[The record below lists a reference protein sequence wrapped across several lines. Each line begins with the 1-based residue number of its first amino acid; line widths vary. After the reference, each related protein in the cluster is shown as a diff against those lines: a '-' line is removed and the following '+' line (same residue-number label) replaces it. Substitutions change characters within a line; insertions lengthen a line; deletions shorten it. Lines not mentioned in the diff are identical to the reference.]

1 MEKTLDNILNASSKV
16 KIIRFFTSKRADY
29 FTTGREISKQ
39 IGLSAPATHSALKD
53 LYSYS
58 ILNRDIIG
66 KQHLY
71 RLNINNRTVKDIL
84 IPAFKKELSTKKDI
98 SEFLKDE
105 IINKKLK
112 DKIISLVIYGSIEKG
127 TAKETSDVD
136 IAIIVKTKKDK
147 QYIENIFLEDI
158 STRFTEYFG
167 AQLDTYT
174 KTRDEFT
181 EKLQKNKPPVSTL
194 IKAYRVI
201 YGKDPL
207 NIKKYDSKKN
217 QNKTGR

>member
-1 MEKTLDNILNASSKV
+1 MFMEKSLDNILNASSKV
-16 KIIRFFTSKRADY
+16 KIIRLFTSRRNDY

-39 IGLSAPATHSALKD
+39 IGLSAPATHTALKD
-53 LYSYS
+53 LYNHN

-71 RLNINNRTVKDIL
+71 RLNINNRIVKDIL
-84 IPAFKKELSTKKDI
+84 IPAFQKELLIKKDI
-98 SEFLKDE
+98 NKFLKNE
-105 IINKKLK
+105 IINKNLE
-112 DKIISLVIYGSIEKG
+112 DKIISLIIYGSMEKG
-127 TAKETSDVD
+127 TARETSDID

-147 QYIENIFLEDI
+147 QYIESIFLEDI
-158 STRFTEYFG
+158 SSRFNEYFG

-194 IKAYRVI
+194 IKEYRVI

-207 NIKKYDSKKN
+207 DIK
-217 QNKTGR
+217 

>member
-1 MEKTLDNILNASSKV
+1 MEKTLDNILNTSSKV
-16 KIIRFFTSKRADY
+16 KIIRLFTSRRADY
-29 FTTGREISKQ
+29 FATGREISKQ
-39 IGLSAPATHSALKD
+39 IGLSAPATHTALKD
-53 LYSYS
+53 LYNHS

-71 RLNINNRTVKDIL
+71 RLNTNNRTVKDIL

-98 SEFLKDE
+98 SEFLKNE
-105 IINKKLK
+105 IINKNLK
-112 DKIISLVIYGSIEKG
+112 DKIISLIIYGSIEKG

-147 QYIENIFLEDI
+147 QYIENIFLEDV
-158 STRFTEYFG
+158 SSRFNEYFG
-167 AQLDTYT
+167 TQLDTYT

-181 EKLQKNKPPVSTL
+181 KKLQKNKPPVSTL

-207 NIKKYDSKKN
+207 DIK
-217 QNKTGR
+217 

>member
-1 MEKTLDNILNASSKV
+1 MENSLDNILNASSKV
-16 KIIRFFTSKRADY
+16 KIIRLFTSRRNDY

-39 IGLSAPATHSALKD
+39 IGLSAPATHTALKD
-53 LYSYS
+53 LYNHN

-66 KQHLY
+66 KQHLC
-71 RLNINNRTVKDIL
+71 RLNINNRIVKDIL
-84 IPAFKKELSTKKDI
+84 IPAFQKELLIKKDI
-98 SEFLKDE
+98 NKFLKNE
-105 IINKKLK
+105 IINKNLE
-112 DKIISLVIYGSIEKG
+112 DKIISLIIYGSMEKG
-127 TAKETSDVD
+127 TARETSDVD

-147 QYIENIFLEDI
+147 QYIESIFLEDI
-158 STRFTEYFG
+158 SSRFNEYFG

-194 IKAYRVI
+194 IKEYRVI

-207 NIKKYDSKKN
+207 DIK
-217 QNKTGR
+217 

>member
-1 MEKTLDNILNASSKV
+1 MENSLDNILNASSKV
-16 KIIRFFTSKRADY
+16 KIIRLFTSRRNDY

-39 IGLSAPATHSALKD
+39 IGLSAPATHTALKD
-53 LYSYS
+53 LYNHN

-71 RLNINNRTVKDIL
+71 RLNINNRIVKDIL
-84 IPAFKKELSTKKDI
+84 IPAFQKELLIKKDI
-98 SEFLKDE
+98 NKFLKNE
-105 IINKKLK
+105 IINKNLE
-112 DKIISLVIYGSIEKG
+112 DKIISLIIYGSMEKG
-127 TAKETSDVD
+127 TARETSDVD

-147 QYIENIFLEDI
+147 QYIESIFLEDI
-158 STRFTEYFG
+158 SSRFNEYFG

-194 IKAYRVI
+194 IKEYKVI

-207 NIKKYDSKKN
+207 DIK
-217 QNKTGR
+217 

>member
-1 MEKTLDNILNASSKV
+1 MFMENSLDNILNASSKV
-16 KIIRFFTSKRADY
+16 KIIRLFTSRRNDY

-39 IGLSAPATHSALKD
+39 IGLSAPATHTALKD
-53 LYSYS
+53 LYNHN

-71 RLNINNRTVKDIL
+71 RLNINNRIVKDIL
-84 IPAFKKELSTKKDI
+84 IPAFQKELLIKKDI
-98 SEFLKDE
+98 NKFLKNE
-105 IINKKLK
+105 IINKNLE
-112 DKIISLVIYGSIEKG
+112 DKIISLIIYGSMEKG
-127 TAKETSDVD
+127 TARETSDVD

-147 QYIENIFLEDI
+147 QYIESIFLEDI
-158 STRFTEYFG
+158 SSRFNEYFG

-194 IKAYRVI
+194 IKEYRVI

-207 NIKKYDSKKN
+207 DIK
-217 QNKTGR
+217 

>member
-1 MEKTLDNILNASSKV
+1 MENSLDNILNASSKV
-16 KIIRFFTSKRADY
+16 KIIRLFTSRRNDY

-39 IGLSAPATHSALKD
+39 IGLSAPATHTALKD
-53 LYSYS
+53 LYNHN

-71 RLNINNRTVKDIL
+71 RLNINNRIVKDIL
-84 IPAFKKELSTKKDI
+84 IPAFQKELLIKKDI
-98 SEFLKDE
+98 NKFLKNE
-105 IINKKLK
+105 IINKNLE
-112 DKIISLVIYGSIEKG
+112 DKIISLIIYGSMEKG
-127 TAKETSDVD
+127 TARETSDVD

-147 QYIENIFLEDI
+147 QYIESIFLEDI
-158 STRFTEYFG
+158 SSRFNEYFG

-194 IKAYRVI
+194 IKEYRVI

-207 NIKKYDSKKN
+207 DIK
-217 QNKTGR
+217 